1 MISQSQVIPHETTTP
16 GKLALWFPVIAWG
29 ILISVLSTS
38 AFSADNTARFINPI
52 LQWLVPGITASS
64 MSVCNFLVR
73 KSAHFTEYAA
83 LFWLLVRGPMAR
95 RPYAALA
102 LCVIYAM
109 LDEGHQMFV
118 QGRTAS
124 LYDVALDSS
133 GALFSNF
140 LKLTIAELA

>member
-1 MISQSQVIPHETTTP
+1 
-16 GKLALWFPVIAWG
+16 
-29 ILISVLSTS
+29 
-38 AFSADNTARFINPI
+38 
-52 LQWLVPGITASS
+52 
-64 MSVCNFLVR
+64 LVR

-109 LDEGHQMFV
+109 LDEGHQMFET
-118 QGRTAS
+118 GRSAS